1 MTPTVL
7 ILGASSMEL
16 TLNMSSLPAPGTEQI
31 DEGGAAYL
39 PRSSCAE
46 IAAAFS
52 ALGARAVLFTKL
64 GRDAHGKKL
73 FDYYARLNID
83 TSSIKVDT
91 TEPTGLVVNLG
102 IGSDESRRIL
112 YPGANQTIS
121 AENVKQTFDK
131 VQPSAL
137 FMTLDLP
144 EEITL
149 MAARCA
155 ESRGIPIFVD
165 PASADEKL
173 LEHLPPLEAF
183 FPNEHEVQ
191 AYTGILPLG
200 VDVSLR
206 AALALYRKV
215 KVKHLIFKMGARG
228 SFYYD
233 GKHCDIT
240 PPPPSVKLLPDTPS
254 LGAMY
259 SAAFTVC
266 YLGGATPKDCMRYAT
281 AAAVLTGT
289 RSATAQAYPS
299 SGEIIRFCQ
308 ENKI

>member
-16 TLNMSSLPAPGTEQI
+16 TLSMSSLPSPGQEHI
-31 DEGGAAYL
+31 DEGGASYL

-46 IAAAFS
+46 IAAAFG
-52 ALGARAVLFTKL
+52 ALGVRAVLFTKL

-73 FDYYARLNID
+73 FDYYSKLGID
-83 TSSIKVDT
+83 TASIKVDA
-91 TEPTGLVVNLG
+91 TEPTGLIANLA
-102 IGSDESRRIL
+102 IGADEERRIL

-121 AENVKQTFDK
+121 PENIREAFDK
-131 VQPSAL
+131 VRPDAL

-149 MAARCA
+149 TAARCA
-155 ESRGIPIFVD
+155 ASRSIPIFID
-165 PASADEKL
+165 PASTDEKIL
-173 LEHLPPLEAF
+173 SLLPPIEAF
-183 FPNEHEVQ
+183 FPNENEVK

-206 AALALYRKV
+206 AALTLYRKL
-215 KVKHLIFKMGARG
+215 KLKHLIFKMGARG

-233 GKHCDIT
+233 GKHCDVA
-240 PPPPSVKLLPDTPS
+240 PPPSGVKIAQGAPS

-259 SAAFTVC
+259 AAAFTVC
-266 YLGGATPKDCMRYAT
+266 YLGGAGVKDCMRYAT
-281 AAAVLTGT
+281 AAAALTGM
-289 RSATAQAYPS
+289 RGGGAEAFPS
-299 SGEIIRFCQ
+299 SGEIIRFCN
-308 ENKI
+308 ENQT